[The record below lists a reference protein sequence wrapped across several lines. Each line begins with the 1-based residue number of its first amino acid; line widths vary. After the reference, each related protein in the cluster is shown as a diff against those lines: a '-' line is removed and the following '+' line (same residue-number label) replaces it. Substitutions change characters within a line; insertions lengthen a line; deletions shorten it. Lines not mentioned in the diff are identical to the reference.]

1 MLIHLIPQIV
11 ADRTNVPCSLV
22 DVTCRELGLKLIGEK
37 ELTARRPYPN
47 KNYLVA
53 CRKVGQK
60 AVNGFLVETQ
70 DLVREFTVVTRWA
83 VAASHIATHS
93 VRYVLADDEF
103 DTVTEEMMLWGATHP
118 SEGDYKSRYP
128 IGCTYGS
135 PLESQPKME
144 AYKRI
149 KRVGEFTDQL
159 NKHGA
164 VIERSE
170 VFRLPTVE
178 RDRLSRSIFRDRMPA
193 IENAFR

>member
-1 MLIHLIPQIV
+1 MLIHLIPNIL
-11 ADRTNVPCSLV
+11 ADRTDVPCSLV
-22 DVTCRELGLKLIGEK
+22 DLTCRELGLNLIGGK

-70 DLVREFTVVTRWA
+70 GPVREFTVVTRWA

-93 VRYVLADDEF
+93 VRYILADEEF
-103 DTVTEEMMLWGATHP
+103 DTVTEEMMLWSAPHP
-118 SEGDYKSRYP
+118 SQGEYKSRYP
-128 IGCTYGS
+128 IGFTYGS
-135 PLESQPKME
+135 PLESQPRME
-144 AYKRI
+144 AFKRI

-159 NKHGA
+159 DKHGA

-170 VFRLPTVE
+170 VFHLPTVE
-178 RDRLSRSIFRDRMPA
+178 RDRLSRSFFGDRMPA

>member
-1 MLIHLIPQIV
+1 
-11 ADRTNVPCSLV
+11 
-22 DVTCRELGLKLIGEK
+22 
-37 ELTARRPYPN
+37 
-47 KNYLVA
+47 
-53 CRKVGQK
+53 
-60 AVNGFLVETQ
+60 
-70 DLVREFTVVTRWA
+70 
-83 VAASHIATHS
+83 
-93 VRYVLADDEF
+93 
-103 DTVTEEMMLWGATHP
+103 
-118 SEGDYKSRYP
+118 
-128 IGCTYGS
+128 
-135 PLESQPKME
+135 ME